1 MYRLLIILLSTC
13 IFSAAFAAKS
23 KIPTVPL
30 YDEPKA
36 AKVVARVPITS
47 SLVPIISKGDW
58 VKVGSRN
65 DGSIG
70 WLNLKQYHKIQT
82 AYYRP
87 NIQSVYVSSEQTKD
101 GKPTVNI
108 IAYRNGKKLTDQEAQ
123 TLYKKM
129 LKQSQSEAQWQREN
143 WRHLNHMI
151 RLQQQQLNELFNHD
165 DEGFSPLYLMPGP
178 VILSPE
184 KPEKKPQEKK

>member
-1 MYRLLIILLSTC
+1 MHRLLIILLSTF
-13 IFSAAFAAKS
+13 IFSVAIAAKS

-30 YDEPKA
+30 YEEPKKT
-36 AKVVARVPITS
+36 KVIAQVPITS
-47 SLVPIISKGDW
+47 SLVPIISKGNW

-65 DGSIG
+65 DGNVG
-70 WLNLKQYHKIQT
+70 WLNIEQYHKIQT

-87 NIQSVYVSSEQTKD
+87 NIQSVYVNSEHTKD

-108 IAYRNGKKLTDQEAQ
+108 IAYRNGKKLTDKDAQ

-129 LKQSQSEAQWQREN
+129 LKQSQSEQQWQREN

-151 RLQQQQLNELFNHD
+151 HLQQQQLNELFNHD
-165 DEGFSPLYLMPGP
+165 DPGFSPLYLMPGP
-178 VILSPE
+178 VILLPE
-184 KPEKKPQEKK
+184 KPDKKAQKKK